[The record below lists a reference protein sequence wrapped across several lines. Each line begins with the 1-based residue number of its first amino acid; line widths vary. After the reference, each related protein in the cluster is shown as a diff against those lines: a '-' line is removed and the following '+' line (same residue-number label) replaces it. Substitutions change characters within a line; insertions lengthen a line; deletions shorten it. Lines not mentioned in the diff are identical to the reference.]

1 MKKDILILATAVLFL
16 GVGVLRSQT
25 AAAAKPPLQVL
36 DEMKT
41 SNAAIIE
48 QQKKTLEVL
57 DEMQKTADQLKTFSK
72 RT

>member
-25 AAAAKPPLQVL
+25 AATAKPSLQVL
-36 DEMKT
+36 QELKK
-41 SNAAIIE
+41 SNAEVID
-48 QQKKTLEVL
+48 QQKKTLDVL

-72 RT
+72 RS